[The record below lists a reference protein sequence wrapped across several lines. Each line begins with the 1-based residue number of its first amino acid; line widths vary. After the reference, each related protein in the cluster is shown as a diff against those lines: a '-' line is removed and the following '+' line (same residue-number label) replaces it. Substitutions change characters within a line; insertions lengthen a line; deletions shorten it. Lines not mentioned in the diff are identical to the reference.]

1 MENKNISNGNN
12 LKNAICYIPFVWIVL
27 FFTEQNKSSELIK
40 NIKYWT
46 FLFIAFVLIRL
57 LLVWIL
63 MMPLSWILFLLY
75 AGIVGF
81 FWFKA
86 YNWEDINIEYI
97 DDFEKKIKENLN
109 DTSTKEKT
117 EIKKEEKKSDKKS
130 DKKDDDILDF

>member
-1 MENKNISNGNN
+1 MENKNISNGDK
-12 LKNAICYIPFVWIVL
+12 LKNAICYIPFVWIIL

-109 DTSTKEKT
+109 DTSIKEKT
-117 EIKKEEKKSDKKS
+117 EIKKEEKKSDKK
-130 DKKDDDILDF
+130 DDDILDF